1 MTMYITRSFGPYFMR
16 FHCKMTDINDGFI
29 DLIRITKLIFRI
41 VEHITSVIKLNS
53 LLTPICKPFNP
64 C

>member
-1 MTMYITRSFGPYFMR
+1 MYITTQSFGPYFMR

-53 LLTPICKPFNP
+53 LLTPIRKPLYP